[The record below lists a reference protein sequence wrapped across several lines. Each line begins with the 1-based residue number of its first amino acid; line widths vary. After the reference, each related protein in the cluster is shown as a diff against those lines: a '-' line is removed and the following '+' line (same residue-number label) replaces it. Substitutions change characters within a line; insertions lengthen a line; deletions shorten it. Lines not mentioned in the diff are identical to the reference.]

1 MDQLTAYQILGLEPG
16 SSLEEIKEA
25 YATLSKQYHPE
36 EEPEKFQEIHEAYV
50 TLTRRRRGSVE
61 KPYHEMRHV
70 SQEEQ
75 TSIHIE
81 ETPEKLK
88 EDTRQEELEFDKV
101 GRQQETMQ
109 KPEYEFDNA
118 IEKARRQEEEKIH
131 ALVLEAG
138 AELKVLASP
147 KYSSNLKAYRAL
159 FGDKKYEQ
167 ILRKAE
173 FLEKLCE
180 VLETA
185 KLKKNIYDY
194 IIDFYRLRGMRPSD
208 LSPIGLRLYQ
218 VLDDKVGIKK
228 KVHPAVYGG
237 AVASIIALFRAMR
250 PIIRQSKVLS
260 SVVLVILAVVLLG
273 WLFKK
278 MKDKQS
284 ALFSQFV
291 IAILIAISQ
300 FVVVMNDGY
309 GALFGSVD
317 TGNSVAA
324 VIFFLAC
331 VWLLIVVV
339 IAVIKGIIRLLR
351 NLLF

>member
-1 MDQLTAYQILGLEPG
+1 MDQLKAYQILGLEPG
-16 SSLEEIKEA
+16 STPEEIKVA

-61 KPYHEMRHV
+61 KPHHEMRPV
-70 SQEEQ
+70 SQEEA
-75 TSIHIE
+75 
-81 ETPEKLK
+81 PKEKPQ
-88 EDTRQEELEFDKV
+88 EDTRQEELDFDKV

-109 KPEYEFDNA
+109 KPEYEFDDA

-131 ALVLEAG
+131 ELVLEAG

-194 IIDFYRLRGMRPSD
+194 IIDFYRLRGMQPSD

-218 VLDDKVGIKK
+218 ILDDKVGIKK

-237 AVASIIALFRAMR
+237 VVASIIALFRAMR

-260 SVVLVILAVVLLG
+260 IVVLVILAVVLFG

-278 MKDKQS
+278 MKEKQS

-300 FVVVMNDGY
+300 FVVIMFDGY
-309 GALFGSVD
+309 GTLFGSVD

-324 VIFFLAC
+324 VIFLLAC
-331 VWLLIVVV
+331 AWLIIVVV
-339 IAVIKGIIRLLR
+339 VAVIRGIIRLVR